1 MCDRKKSEIEVGS
14 KQSKGN
20 NYNTYAQ
27 AQHIQ
32 SCLSSTMFK
41 VAGVGGGTVVC
52 SLRTDRTVSSKY
64 VDKKKKKIK
73 IQSYYDN
80 IKTLSMT
87 TEIML

>member
-1 MCDRKKSEIEVGS
+1 MLYVCDRKKSEIEVGS

-32 SCLSSTMFK
+32 SCLSSTMFE
-41 VAGVGGGTVVC
+41 VAGVGGIVVC

-64 VDKKKKKIK
+64 VDKKIKIK
-73 IQSYYDN
+73 
-80 IKTLSMT
+80 
-87 TEIML
+87 